1 MEIKAEHL
9 GIIVIIVA
17 LMIGSYFLI
26 KDLTGLATPLAF
38 FILFV
43 DEMILLILGAAGL
56 KTKDLKGILK
66 K

>member
-17 LMIGSYFLI
+17 LIIGSYFLI
-26 KDLTGLATPLAF
+26 KCLTGLATPLAF

>member
-1 MEIKAEHL
+1 MSSQLERL
-9 GIIVIIVA
+9 GIIIVIAI

-26 KDLTGLATPLAF
+26 EDLTGLATPLAF

-43 DEMILLILGAAGL
+43 DEMILLILGAVGL
-56 KTKDLKGILK
+56 KTKGLKDLLK